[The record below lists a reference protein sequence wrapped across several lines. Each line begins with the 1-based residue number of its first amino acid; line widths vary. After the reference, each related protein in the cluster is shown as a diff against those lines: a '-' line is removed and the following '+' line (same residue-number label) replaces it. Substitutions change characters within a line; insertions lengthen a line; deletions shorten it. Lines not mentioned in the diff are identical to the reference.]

1 MSERKKNIIKIL
13 LSAVLFLF
21 ALLFCEVLF
30 KNLPFWANWAIF
42 MPAYIIVGF
51 DVIIEAIENILKGEF
66 LEEEFL
72 MTIAT
77 AGAIIMGFFSE
88 AVFVMLFYT
97 IGEAFEESAENKS
110 KKSIERLLDICPD
123 KAFVLNNGET
133 KEVDAKD
140 VLLDDIILVKPGE
153 RIPLD
158 GKIIEGK
165 TSADTSAITGENTPK
180 KLKTGDIAYSG
191 YINLTSPV
199 KISVTE
205 IFKNSTAS
213 KIIELCENARE
224 KKTKTERFITRFA
237 RIYTPVVVALAVLV
251 AVVPSIIFGNPL
263 KHIYSALTFL
273 VVSCPCALVISVPL
287 SFFGALGAASAKG
300 ILVKGSDSLQTFAN
314 LQTAV
319 FDKTGTLTEGVF
331 SVTAI
336 HPEVLNESGLLEIAA
351 SIERYSNHPIAASI
365 TSHYKNKKY
374 LPAENVS
381 EISGKGIC
389 ATVFNKKIYIGNEKL
404 MNEINANISDCKHS
418 GTVVHIAS
426 DGEYL
431 GHIVISDR
439 LKDTAKSGIE
449 KLKSKGIK
457 TIILSG
463 DNESAVKD
471 ISEKTGCDDYF
482 YSLLPH
488 EKVEKLE
495 EIMSY
500 SKKATVFTGDGI
512 NDAPVLSRADAGIA
526 MGALGSHAAI
536 DSADVV
542 IMDDNIEK
550 IYELCKIS
558 KKALRI
564 SKENIYLSVFVK
576 ISVLI
581 LSVFGISGIMWL
593 AAFADVGVLI
603 LAVLNSMRNL
613 NSGGKI

>member
-1 MSERKKNIIKIL
+1 MSEKKKNIIKIIS
-13 LSAVLFLF
+13 SAVLFLL
-21 ALLFCEVLF
+21 ALLFCRVLF
-30 KNLPFWANWAIF
+30 KNLPFWANLVIF
-42 MPAYIIVGF
+42 MPSYIIVGF
-51 DVIIEAIENILKGEF
+51 DVITEAIENILDGKF
-66 LEEEFL
+66 LKEEFL

-77 AGAIIMGFFSE
+77 AGAIIMGLFSE

-97 IGEAFEESAENKS
+97 IGETFEEFAEGKS
-110 KKSIERLLDICPD
+110 KKSIESLLDICPD
-123 KAFVLNNGET
+123 KAFILDNGKT

-140 VLLDDIILVKPGE
+140 VSAGDIILVKPGE

-158 GKIIEGK
+158 GKITEGE
-165 TSADTSAITGENTPK
+165 TSADTSAITGENIPK
-180 KLKTGDIAYSG
+180 KLKAGDIAYSG

-237 RIYTPVVVALAVLV
+237 RIYTPVVVVLAVLV
-251 AVVPSIIFGNPL
+251 AVIPSVLFGNPL

-273 VVSCPCALVISVPL
+273 VVSCPCALVVSVPL

-314 LQTAV
+314 IGTAV

-331 SVTAI
+331 SVTVI
-336 HPEVLNESGLLEIAA
+336 HPEILKEDGLLEIAA
-351 SIERYSNHPIAASI
+351 SVERYSNHPIAASI
-365 TSHYKNKKY
+365 VGHYKKEKY

-381 EISGKGIC
+381 EISGKGIS
-389 ATVFNKKIYIGNEKL
+389 ATIFDKKIYIGNEKL
-404 MNEINANISDCKHS
+404 MNEINVKLPECKHS

-431 GHIVISDR
+431 GHIVISDK
-439 LKDTAKSGIE
+439 LKDSAKSGIE
-449 KLKSKGIK
+449 KLKNRGIK
-457 TIILSG
+457 TVILSG

-471 ISEKTGCDDYF
+471 VSEELDCDNYF
-482 YSLLPH
+482 SSLLPH

-495 EIMSY
+495 EIINS

-564 SKENIYLSVFVK
+564 SKENIYLSLFVK

-581 LSVFGISGIMWL
+581 ISVFGISGIMWL

-613 NSGGKI
+613 KSGGKI